1 MLWRGV
7 ARVVQE
13 STING
18 KNKAQLFSNLQ
29 GEKEVQFYQWT
40 AYLQQFFK
48 PIPNILKY
56 HCFRVDVTKPG
67 VVMVKEYSD
76 SDELSINILKVDPEV
91 VSATGMP
98 QLTQIKGLDPQRQWY
113 LYEQIQPFCKS
124 NLTADITCPQP
135 NCPKPAPKVAQP
147 ASKEAQSA
155 STSTEQTPPVLS
167 SPTKK
172 GTKRKCSKCHQPG
185 HTKRMCTKSG
195 P

>member
-1 MLWRGV
+1 MLSFMLVGHTKFAPDRYFGLFKKRLRRSCVDTMIEV

-13 STING
+13 STITR
-18 KNKAQLFSNLQ
+18 KNKAQLISNLQ

-91 VSATGMP
+91 VSATRMP
-98 QLTQIKGLDPQRQWY
+98 QLTQIKGLDP
-113 LYEQIQPFCKS
+113 
-124 NLTADITCPQP
+124 
-135 NCPKPAPKVAQP
+135 
-147 ASKEAQSA
+147 
-155 STSTEQTPPVLS
+155 
-167 SPTKK
+167 
-172 GTKRKCSKCHQPG
+172 
-185 HTKRMCTKSG
+185 
-195 P
+195 